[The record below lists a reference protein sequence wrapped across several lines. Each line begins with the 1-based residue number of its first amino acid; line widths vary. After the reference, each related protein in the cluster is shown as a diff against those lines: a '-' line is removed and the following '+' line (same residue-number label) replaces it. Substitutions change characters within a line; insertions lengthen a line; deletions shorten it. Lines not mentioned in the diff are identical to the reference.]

1 VPSWRR
7 IELIEFL
14 ALINPGLRTDHSTWA
29 TSLANPDEPFDPLEL
44 DVLPHTCHDQL
55 TRLQGAVMQDGPL
68 PRLPRDTGHPRT

>member
-29 TSLANPDEPFDPLEL
+29 TRLANPDEPFDPLEL
-44 DVLPHTCHDQL
+44 DVLRH
-55 TRLQGAVMQDGPL
+55 A
-68 PRLPRDTGHPRT
+68 